1 MRRLRHPIAILVLF
15 AVSTSA
21 FALPGLPGDVTL
33 NGDADTSTRLGVGP
47 ADLAATLSWSDT
59 LVVPNLVAADDGTA
73 SDEGADPNE
82 GAEPFNLP
90 RFIRETGLHRIGGY
104 VTLGLAAT
112 TAVLGLAGVEEVHHP
127 LGYITAGMAA
137 GAATFGI
144 IGYSDFLDIIWPH
157 VVLNGLAVVGFGL
170 NAFVWEW
177 GSTAHIATGIGSVAS
192 MIGAWVAIQLI
203 WN

>member
-1 MRRLRHPIAILVLF
+1 MKSLTRSVSIATLF
-15 AVSTSA
+15 AVATIVVPLPA
-21 FALPGLPGDVTL
+21 VAQEAPGAYVPPNLGLLANALAAEDGPSEPGD
-33 NGDADTSTRLGVGP
+33 GS
-47 ADLAATLSWSDT
+47 
-59 LVVPNLVAADDGTA
+59 
-73 SDEGADPNE
+73 EGASGT

-104 VTLGLAAT
+104 VTLGLAGT
-112 TAVLGLAGVEEVHHP
+112 TAVLGLAGVEEVHRP

-157 VVLNGLAVVGFGL
+157 AVLNGLAVVGFGL

-177 GSTAHIATGIGSVAS
+177 GSTEHIATGIGSVAS
-192 MIGAWVAIQLI
+192 MVGAWIAIQLL